1 MMIIIG
7 MLLIDTARDSSM
19 NVLIESSGRDITM
32 FDYMN
37 YCFPS
42 DHYHRLVVHFT
53 IDDIRFAEKSVDR
66 RMLAEMEAG
75 RRSILDEGDN
85 DILVM
90 IMIVIMMI
98 VILMMIMIIIIV
110 VIVKIM
116 MIMVSN
122 DDSSRPASPP
132 GTDSIQSYG
141 KSIDQWINFQQI
153 PWLIPCI
160 SATFEN

>member
-1 MMIIIG
+1 

-53 IDDIRFAEKSVDR
+53 IDDIRFAEKSVDH

-90 IMIVIMMI
+90 MMMTVIMMI
-98 VILMMIMIIIIV
+98 VMIVKIIIMIIMIIV
-110 VIVKIM
+110 MM
-116 MIMVSN
+116 MIIIRQVVELSLRLLPMQVVPMVA
-122 DDSSRPASPP
+122 P
-132 GTDSIQSYG
+132 SY
-141 KSIDQWINFQQI
+141 DQYSQI
-153 PWLIPCI
+153 V
-160 SATFEN
+160 TR

>member
-1 MMIIIG
+1 MIIIG

-66 RMLAEMEAG
+66 RMLTEMEAG

-90 IMIVIMMI
+90 VMIVIMMI
-98 VILMMIMIIIIV
+98 VMMMIIIRQEEELSLRLLPMQVVPMVAPSYDQYSQIV
-110 VIVKIM
+110 T
-116 MIMVSN
+116 
-122 DDSSRPASPP
+122 R
-132 GTDSIQSYG
+132 
-141 KSIDQWINFQQI
+141 
-153 PWLIPCI
+153 
-160 SATFEN
+160 

>member
-53 IDDIRFAEKSVDR
+53 IDDIRFAEKSVDH
-66 RMLAEMEAG
+66 RMLTEMEAG
-75 RRSILDEGDN
+75 RRSILDEGDY

-90 IMIVIMMI
+90 VMIVIMMI
-98 VILMMIMIIIIV
+98 VMMMIIIRQEEELSLRLLPMQVVPMVAPSYDQYSQIV
-110 VIVKIM
+110 T
-116 MIMVSN
+116 
-122 DDSSRPASPP
+122 R
-132 GTDSIQSYG
+132 
-141 KSIDQWINFQQI
+141 
-153 PWLIPCI
+153 
-160 SATFEN
+160 